1 MRKHLLTAL
10 LVCLLCMVTEVSA
23 QASGFTLS
31 ERTAETITLT
41 YDGDALL
48 AAAAYSEDGRM
59 LETVTS
65 QHTVTVPYGEG
76 YVRAFALDPVTYAP
90 LSPAWDSRETEGKKV
105 LVACFSYTGS
115 TMKIAGHIASAL
127 DADLFRITA
136 AEPYTDDILNYY
148 DPSTRAYIERYDD
161 SARPAIAGELP
172 TLDDYDVIFVGYPIW
187 YGRAP
192 KIIRTFLESGSFSD
206 KTVIPFCTSVSSS
219 IDNNELRASAPDAL
233 WRSGRRFSSGASRET
248 VVSWLDSFDLE

>member
-1 MRKHLLTAL
+1 VQGRVCARIRPGPRDIRSAL
-10 LVCLLCMVTEVSA
+10 SGLGLPGDGGKEGPRCLL
-23 QASGFTLS
+23 
-31 ERTAETITLT
+31 
-41 YDGDALL
+41 LL
-48 AAAAYSEDGRM
+48 YRFHPE
-59 LETVTS
+59 
-65 QHTVTVPYGEG
+65 
-76 YVRAFALDPVTYAP
+76 
-90 LSPAWDSRETEGKKV
+90 
-105 LVACFSYTGS
+105 
-115 TMKIAGHIASAL
+115 HIASAL

-192 KIIRTFLESGSFSD
+192 KIIRTFLESGSFSS
-206 KTVIPFCTSVSSS
+206 KTVIPFCTSGSSS

-233 WRSGRRFSSGASRET
+233 
-248 VVSWLDSFDLE
+248 